1 MVSSFELPFPPSMN
15 TMWRNFRGRTVLSKA
30 GRAFREEVQNIVV
43 DKNIPKFGD
52 SKLKITM
59 ILRPRDKRKTDI
71 DNRIKAVLDA
81 LEHSGVFD
89 DDFQVDHLEMIRG
102 EPLKGGLLHVVI
114 EEISNPHQT
123 EGEHP

>member
-1 MVSSFELPFPPSMN
+1 MN

-30 GRAFREEVQNIVV
+30 GRAFREEVQNIII

-52 SKLKITM
+52 SKLRITM
-59 ILRPRDKRKTDI
+59 ILRPRDKRKSDI

-81 LEHSGVFD
+81 LEHAGVFN

-102 EPLKGGLLHVVI
+102 ELLKGGLLHVVI
-114 EEISNPHQT
+114 EEIPNPHQA
-123 EGEHP
+123 EDERP

>member
-1 MVSSFELPFPPSMN
+1 MN

-30 GRAFREEVQNIVV
+30 GRVFREEVQNIVV

-71 DNRIKAVLDA
+71 DNRI
-81 LEHSGVFD
+81 
-89 DDFQVDHLEMIRG
+89 
-102 EPLKGGLLHVVI
+102 
-114 EEISNPHQT
+114 
-123 EGEHP
+123 